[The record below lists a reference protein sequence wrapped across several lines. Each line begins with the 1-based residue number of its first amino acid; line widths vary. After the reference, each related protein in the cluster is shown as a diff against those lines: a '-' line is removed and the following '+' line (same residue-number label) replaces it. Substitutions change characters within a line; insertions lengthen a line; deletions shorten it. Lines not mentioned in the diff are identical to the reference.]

1 MQLAV
6 WHNSLSVV
14 SCLSVVRYIKYI
26 TYRCQIVRLKR
37 IENQILWNSLGEYQ
51 LEKSEYMQTLYVDDT
66 ANEIE
71 KVIRQVEQKQW
82 YDPVMKMVVDP
93 VNKSA

>member
-1 MQLAV
+1 
-6 WHNSLSVV
+6 
-14 SCLSVVRYIKYI
+14 
-26 TYRCQIVRLKR
+26 
-37 IENQILWNSLGEYQ
+37 
-51 LEKSEYMQTLYVDDT
+51 MQTLYVDDT